1 MENSNLCQ
9 VPTIAQALGFLVE
22 LPLSEEHV
30 DAIGR
35 RIKVEGSGFG
45 VLGLG
50 FKLWG
55 LALRVDELGF
65 EIYGSSWWGRFTK
78 SSMTVTRRS
87 SHDS

>member
-1 MENSNLCQ
+1 MGNSNSGQ

-22 LPLSEEHV
+22 LPLAEEHV

-35 RIKVEGSGFG
+35 RIRVEGSGFG

-55 LALRVDELGF
+55 LALRVDESGF
-65 EIYGSSWWGRFTK
+65 KILVLVGN
-78 SSMTVTRRS
+78 
-87 SHDS
+87 